1 MPRFTHYDRS
11 ELYSSLNSSTQM
23 ARKNAAAKNTYSRAK
38 NSTFLERRNIARHER
53 DTKLWSDLGR
63 KIGTAAISVA
73 TGDISPIV
81 GDKLA
86 SLITKGQA
94 SEANVEMLDW
104 ITAGKGIAQQSIADG
119 SSTFTADVD
128 ADGNSIMSFKP
139 SEAVTAWYEDT
150 LKKIDESGYLP
161 AVKDSMRQNLAS
173 NYYSMVQGMQASA
186 IEKAYSN
193 IESGFQTEMSAA
205 IVSDAQLYAEY
216 DGRLPEGMHYKGVA
230 VIAARDD
237 WDIQTKGTRGAEYT
251 MQVQKAGIQERATRI
266 ATSQG
271 LEELYDY
278 VYSQQS
284 LNDDEKRS
292 VYSKA
297 KTSYDQ
303 MSGAYVSEA
312 ESMMETAYTDPAGS
326 TPYDVY
332 KWIDDISA
340 SKGLPSSVTTDM
352 KDIAKTKQL
361 EAVTTMGQNT
371 LMIDKGEGLSA
382 LYDGLAEF
390 KSDKHDAWFYG
401 MPEEKQK
408 LITNYETAIAEDEK
422 KIATELDTSI
432 ENVQKM
438 DKNVIERYEE
448 ANKAAFDLFK
458 AGAITGREYG
468 QIVTDNSIVALGES
482 QTKDNVITAG
492 WQTALTTTID
502 EYVEDTYSGEVK
514 NKVEALLI
522 AEGKLDSSKNKWTAE
537 DLALVNDLIAEV
549 NGSILNAVWDYG
561 RKAVPIESVLDFVD
575 KAYQS
580 YVLRASVLGKDDES
594 NIPSMTD
601 DGVTMKKLTKR
612 VTASNAKITSDP
624 EASYVWYDHA
634 EAYADS
640 FTTTT
645 DENGQIT
652 IGMAAPGM
660 AAPKAH
666 FMSESVETEYR
677 RTASFYRSQAA
688 MACGIDE
695 SLIMDNPEAVGEN
708 AAIASPVLTFRDGTI
723 LRCRGRIMQKFI
735 DTGEQGDGK
744 GRWVPYIQIN
754 DDGID
759 PYLINE
765 KDREALGEPDKNKP
779 FTVSDSNVGDY
790 IKLEMETGSRG
801 PEFRGIT
808 VNPEILNAVN
818 YSISNIRAAAK
829 SSPALDVQW
838 PLIVTELRR
847 LEAEKNSKEEEE

>member
-1 MPRFTHYDRS
+1 
-11 ELYSSLNSSTQM
+11 
-23 ARKNAAAKNTYSRAK
+23 
-38 NSTFLERRNIARHER
+38 
-53 DTKLWSDLGR
+53 
-63 KIGTAAISVA
+63 
-73 TGDISPIV
+73 
-81 GDKLA
+81 
-86 SLITKGQA
+86 
-94 SEANVEMLDW
+94 
-104 ITAGKGIAQQSIADG
+104 
-119 SSTFTADVD
+119 
-128 ADGNSIMSFKP
+128 
-139 SEAVTAWYEDT
+139 
-150 LKKIDESGYLP
+150 
-161 AVKDSMRQNLAS
+161 
-173 NYYSMVQGMQASA
+173 
-186 IEKAYSN
+186 
-193 IESGFQTEMSAA
+193 
-205 IVSDAQLYAEY
+205 
-216 DGRLPEGMHYKGVA
+216 
-230 VIAARDD
+230 
-237 WDIQTKGTRGAEYT
+237 
-251 MQVQKAGIQERATRI
+251 
-266 ATSQG
+266 
-271 LEELYDY
+271 
-278 VYSQQS
+278 
-284 LNDDEKRS
+284 
-292 VYSKA
+292 
-297 KTSYDQ
+297 
-303 MSGAYVSEA
+303 
-312 ESMMETAYTDPAGS
+312 
-326 TPYDVY
+326 
-332 KWIDDISA
+332 
-340 SKGLPSSVTTDM
+340 
-352 KDIAKTKQL
+352 
-361 EAVTTMGQNT
+361 
-371 LMIDKGEGLSA
+371 
-382 LYDGLAEF
+382 
-390 KSDKHDAWFYG
+390 
-401 MPEEKQK
+401 
-408 LITNYETAIAEDEK
+408 
-422 KIATELDTSI
+422 
-432 ENVQKM
+432 M

-522 AEGKLDSSKNKWTAE
+522 AEGKLDSNKNKWTAE

-561 RKAVPIESVLDFVD
+561 SKAVPIESVLDFVD

-765 KDREALGEPDKNKP
+765 KDREPDKNTP